1 VVADTGGG
9 IPPDKQAVIFAP
21 FEQGDASMARRFG
34 GTGLGLAIASRL
46 VGLMK
51 GRIWVES
58 PWRASGSGDEVTGSA
73 FHFTACFAPGTPV
86 AAAPEAVPAAVQRPL
101 RILLAE
107 DNPVNRRLACYML
120 EKKGHTVI
128 TAQDGLEA
136 LKVLETEIVDVILMD
151 VQMPGMDGVET
162 TRAIRAKE
170 TPGGFRVPIVALTAH
185 VMTGDRD
192 YCLEAG
198 MDDYLTKPIQAAD
211 LHRILAA
218 VGSGGALGAPG
229 SRRER

>member
-1 VVADTGGG
+1 VTDTGGG

-21 FEQGDASMARRFG
+21 FEQGDATMARRFG
-34 GTGLGLAIASRL
+34 GTGLGLAIASKL
-46 VGLMK
+46 VGMMN

-58 PWRASGSGDEVTGSA
+58 PWRAAGSVEPVNGSA
-73 FHFTACFAPGTPV
+73 LHFTACFAPGTPV
-86 AAAPEAVPAAVQRPL
+86 VAAPEPVHAVVQRPL

-136 LKVLETEIVDVILMD
+136 LAMLETEIVDLVLMD
-151 VQMPGMDGVET
+151 VQMPGMDGVEA

-170 TPGGFRVPIVALTAH
+170 TPGGVRLPIVALTAH
-185 VMTGDRD
+185 AMSGDRD
-192 YCLEAG
+192 YCLDAG

-211 LHRILAA
+211 LHRVLAA
-218 VGSGGALGAPG
+218 VGVPGYPGRATGPLAPK
-229 SRRER
+229 